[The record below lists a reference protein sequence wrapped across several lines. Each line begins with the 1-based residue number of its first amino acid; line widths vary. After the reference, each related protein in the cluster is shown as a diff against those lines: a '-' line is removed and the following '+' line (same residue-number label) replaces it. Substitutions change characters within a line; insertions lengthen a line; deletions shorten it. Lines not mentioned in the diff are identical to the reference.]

1 MDQKPN
7 EAEKPI
13 LVDKIIKEIKKT
25 GFPLELH
32 VLDVCSTRNTGRMP
46 NVRYMYDG
54 ILREVDLYAFFE
66 TMIIER
72 KKKRENFQYTS
83 TSMII
88 ECKKSDAKP
97 WVFFS
102 SPIHRD
108 SDIFYYTKYL
118 SDFDLHFRAN
128 AKGLPLIGQIR
139 DQVRKN
145 HYRDKTAPRCLTYF
159 ECFKSPS
166 GSSEIY
172 KAVDSVLSFLCYQRG
187 LKRREADGV
196 STNFFYPI
204 VVLDGF
210 LCEAII
216 DRDSIAVKEQQ
227 YVQLRTDYKSEIFIV
242 DVLTKEYF
250 RKFFARVEQDHEQFV
265 KAINGIRF
273 PRAHQIAVKKKLIRE
288 LKEMN
293 DGFPVDYF
301 FADNNI
307 R

>member
-72 KKKRENFQYTS
+72 KKKGENFQYTS

-118 SDFDLHFRAN
+118 SDSICTFA
-128 AKGLPLIGQIR
+128 
-139 DQVRKN
+139 
-145 HYRDKTAPRCLTYF
+145 LT
-159 ECFKSPS
+159 
-166 GSSEIY
+166 
-172 KAVDSVLSFLCYQRG
+172 
-187 LKRREADGV
+187 
-196 STNFFYPI
+196 
-204 VVLDGF
+204 
-210 LCEAII
+210 
-216 DRDSIAVKEQQ
+216 
-227 YVQLRTDYKSEIFIV
+227 
-242 DVLTKEYF
+242 
-250 RKFFARVEQDHEQFV
+250 
-265 KAINGIRF
+265 
-273 PRAHQIAVKKKLIRE
+273 PRASLSLVRSATKYAKIIIGTKQRLA
-288 LKEMN
+288 
-293 DGFPVDYF
+293 
-301 FADNNI
+301 A
-307 R
+307 